1 MFSPNV
7 LDYTIACGNPCPASK
22 GEEMYSMYI
31 LVGYKMHLEDQDAPR
46 SSMHRGSS
54 QLEGGATPPTRPS
67 PLWGD
72 KVKGCGGKIE
82 PLGFTIIVRGSGTS
96 LPTPSH
102 ALGEHEQ
109 AVFVEDKAQQDG
121 EDPRE
126 EQGLPARVLVAGDG
140 RSREELAR
148 IQRE

>member
-1 MFSPNV
+1 MVGSLGGYGERWAGWLYWSIGVSSSPR
-7 LDYTIACGNPCPASK
+7 K
-22 GEEMYSMYI
+22 
-31 LVGYKMHLEDQDAPR
+31 LEDVR
-46 SSMHRGSS
+46 VR
-54 QLEGGATPPTRPS
+54 

-72 KVKGCGGKIE
+72 KVKGCGGQIE
-82 PLGFTIIVRGSGTS
+82 PLGFTINVRGSGTS

>member
-1 MFSPNV
+1 MV
-7 LDYTIACGNPCPASK
+7 GRLGAGVY
-22 GEEMYSMYI
+22 GERWTGWLYWSIGVTLITTE
-31 LVGYKMHLEDQDAPR
+31 A
-46 SSMHRGSS
+46 RGR
-54 QLEGGATPPTRPS
+54 ES

-72 KVKGCGGKIE
+72 KVKGCGGQIE